1 MKGLKKI
8 ALVSAIAAISAGA
21 QAELKSLDDSVMGE
35 MTGQAGL
42 TIDLTANVE
51 VGEIAYK
58 DGGFISMTDMKLGG
72 AGITAAGAA
81 VGANTVL
88 DNITIYIDVAGAGES
103 NADFKFGLEAQVND
117 YIADSPAT
125 GLADLAAQ
133 TTDATQQA
141 AIGAYALHRSNGG
154 AADVTSIADLLETS
168 TGAADG
174 AIADGDL
181 VIHLGTTNGYDDSV
195 AGSEK
200 FDGVDFG
207 MTLGEVALRK
217 SDYVVGSSVDPLA
230 PAAAANT
237 VLVSG
242 IELAGKIGPVDII
255 IDEDT
260 SKLAV
265 SAYFQVAGGVAGNA
279 AANAMKFDFMDV
291 EIGRFAMNNSRG
303 ANKLA
308 TAGYAHAAA
317 VVSASSKGL
326 FVDVKDFSAD
336 MDMEDIYIGGTSIG
350 SVYITDLEVTATMD
364 VYGH

>member
-1 MKGLKKI
+1 MKGLNKI
-8 ALVSAIAAISAGA
+8 VLVSAIAAISSGA
-21 QAELKSLDDSVMGE
+21 QAELKSLDDTMMGE

-42 TIDLTANVE
+42 TIDLSANVK

-58 DGGFISMTDMKLGG
+58 DGGFISMTGMELGG
-72 AGITAAGAA
+72 SGIVTGDATKTA
-81 VGANTVL
+81 L

-103 NADFKFGLEAQVND
+103 NADFKYGLEAQIAD

-133 TTDATQQA
+133 TSDVQQQN

-154 AADVTSIADLLETS
+154 SADVTSVADLLETS
-168 TGAADG
+168 AGAADG

-181 VIHLGTTNGYDDSV
+181 VIHLGTTNGYDT
-195 AGSEK
+195 ANTQ

-207 MTLGEVALRK
+207 FKLGSVALRD
-217 SDYVVGSSVDPLA
+217 STYTVGSSVDPLA

-237 VLVSG
+237 VLVSN
-242 IELAGKIGPVDII
+242 INLAGKIGPVDII

-265 SAYFQVAGGVAGNA
+265 NAYFQVEGGVAGNS

-308 TAGYAHAAA
+308 TAGYASAAA
-317 VVSASSKGL
+317 VVSASTKGL
-326 FVDVKDFSAD
+326 FIDVKDFSAD
-336 MDMEDIYIGGTSIG
+336 MDMEDIYVGGTSIG

>member
-1 MKGLKKI
+1 MKGLNKI
-8 ALVSAIAAISAGA
+8 ALVTAITAISAGA
-21 QAELKSLDDSVMGE
+21 QAELKSLDDAVMGE

-42 TIDLTANVE
+42 TIDLTANVK

-58 DGGFISMTDMKLGG
+58 DGGFISMTGMELGG
-72 AGITAAGAA
+72 SGIVTGDTSKTA
-81 VGANTVL
+81 L
-88 DNITIYIDVAGAGES
+88 DNITITVDVAGAGES
-103 NADFKFGLEAQVND
+103 NGDFKFGLEAQIND

-133 TTDATQQA
+133 TSDLKQQQ
-141 AIGAYALHRSNGG
+141 AIGAYAAHRAGTYSGTPG
-154 AADVTSIADLLETS
+154 DADVTSVAQLLET
-168 TGAADG
+168 GAGLADG

-181 VIHLGTTNGYDDSV
+181 VIHLGTTNGYD
-195 AGSEK
+195 AANTK

-207 MTLGEVALRK
+207 FKLGEVALRK

-242 IELAGKIGPVDII
+242 IALGGKIGPVDII

-265 SAYFQVAGGVAGNA
+265 SAYFQVEGGVAGNS

-317 VVSASSKGL
+317 VVSASAKGL
-326 FVDVKDFSAD
+326 FIDVKDFSAD
-336 MDMEDIYIGGTSIG
+336 MDMEDIYLGGTSIG

>member
-1 MKGLKKI
+1 MKGLNKI
-8 ALVSAIAAISAGA
+8 ALVTAITAISAGA
-21 QAELKSLDDSVMGE
+21 QAELKSLDDAVMGE

-42 TIDLTANVE
+42 SIDLAANVK

-58 DGGFISMTDMKLGG
+58 DGGFISMTGMELGG
-72 AGITAAGAA
+72 SGIVTGDATKTA
-81 VGANTVL
+81 L
-88 DNITIYIDVAGAGES
+88 DNITITIDVAGAGES
-103 NADFKFGLEAQVND
+103 NADFKFGLEGQIAD

-133 TTDATQQA
+133 TTDAKQQA

-154 AADVTSIADLLETS
+154 AADVTSVAQLLET
-168 TGAADG
+168 TAGANDG

-181 VIHLGTTNGYDDSV
+181 VIHLGTTNGYDAT
-195 AGSEK
+195 AGAEK

-207 MTLGEVALRK
+207 FKLGEVALRK

-230 PAAAANT
+230 PGTAANT

-242 IELAGKIGPVDII
+242 IALGGKIGPVDII

-265 SAYFQVAGGVAGNA
+265 SAYFQVEGGVAGNS

-308 TAGYAHAAA
+308 SAGYAHAAA

-326 FVDVKDFSAD
+326 LVEVKDFSAD
-336 MDMEDIYIGGTSIG
+336 MDMEDIYVGGTSIG